1 MLLEDELFDL
11 FKCERDLD
19 LERESERDR
28 DRLILLQRDRD
39 LLRVRD
45 RLERLLVR
53 DLVYF
58 RGLERVRL
66 DLK

>member
-1 MLLEDELFDL
+1 MLLEDELLDL
-11 FKCERDLD
+11 FKRERDLD
-19 LERESERDR
+19 LDLDRETERDR
-28 DRLILLQRDRD
+28 DLLILLQRD

>member
-1 MLLEDELFDL
+1 MLLEDELLDL
-11 FKCERDLD
+11 FKRERDLD
-19 LERESERDR
+19 LVLDRETERDR
-28 DRLILLQRDRD
+28 DLLILLQCDRD

-66 DLK
+66 G